1 MSNDKRDQP
10 TAGYKADREY
20 ERDQEDQTPEKGR
33 LFVKRGDGSVL
44 LGQTDKTFG
53 KGHGHRDTRH

>member
-10 TAGYKADREY
+10 SAGHKEDREY

-33 LFVKRGDGSVL
+33 LFVKKADGTVQL
-44 LGQTDKTFG
+44 TQTDKTFG
-53 KGHGHRDTRH
+53 KGKGHKGKS